1 MLKYLDSE
9 GDFDVIALVRGGG
22 GGIEALDDITVLE
35 CVSELETP
43 LICAVGHVDEKIFI
57 KNIADKVAPTPNGLG
72 TYFSNMVESVMQK
85 RNKSRAVLIE
95 EVKRQYIKQI
105 ETAEKQNKALQE
117 QIEKMTKASAEAQ
130 ANFKAQSESMTKQL
144 TTLQDN
150 LKKLNETNEEQA
162 KKFTANITEMQKTNT
177 TLQGTLAQLTAQNTQ
192 AAAELSLAKT
202 RHSEL
207 ESQIKK
213 SKSTQRIL
221 TVISVIVILV
231 LLILLA
237 V

>member
-1 MLKYLDSE
+1 MRIAVKSSALKDSPP
-9 GDFDVIALVRGGG
+9 
-22 GGIEALDDITVLE
+22 
-35 CVSELETP
+35 S
-43 LICAVGHVDEKIFI
+43 
-57 KNIADKVAPTPNGLG
+57 
-72 TYFSNMVESVMQK
+72 SV
-85 RNKSRAVLIE
+85 
-95 EVKRQYIKQI
+95 
-105 ETAEKQNKALQE
+105 
-117 QIEKMTKASAEAQ
+117 AQ

-192 AAAELSLAKT
+192 SATELSLAKT
-202 RHSEL
+202 RHAEL

-213 SKSTQRIL
+213 AKSTQTIL